1 MNVDRNRARGAGTDY
16 GSEGWGFKSSRARH
30 LLGHDS
36 ARMNFRLLLFV
47 SALSCVLCDQPV
59 AATQRGSFDRPPYYD
74 GKVNV
79 GVTPTGWTPIAFR
92 SDPASLDP
100 TPDRSPALAALL
112 DSLREE
118 MGRLDL
124 RAVPVDPSQ
133 SGAPDVRFGARRGGT
148 EADGTPR
155 SPTEIDL
162 VEPRRMN
169 FEVEGPSKKW
179 REALRVASADSVR
192 VVVSIQLGFDE
203 HWVRQKDWKG
213 NKTIAL
219 GTGRA
224 MAIPWLT
231 SLDDPVQVLQIT
243 GALLTTDGRVVRV
256 GAEGLIA
263 RRTGMGASVLGA
275 QEVLTEDDL
284 QDAFSPEGEAGPSWR
299 LALRALVAGLLGQAK

>member
-1 MNVDRNRARGAGTDY
+1 MARSRTR
-16 GSEGWGFKSSRARH
+16 EGYSFSGERSNHLADRH
-30 LLGHDS
+30 LLCHDP
-36 ARMNFRLLLFV
+36 ARMKRRLLLFV
-47 SALSCVLCDQPV
+47 CALSAVFCGHAS
-59 AATQRGSFDRPPYYD
+59 AATHRGSFDRPPYYD

-79 GVTPTGWTPIAFR
+79 AVTPTGWTPIAFR
-92 SDPASLDP
+92 SDPAALDP

-118 MGRLDL
+118 MGRLGL
-124 RAVPVDPSQ
+124 RVVPVDPRQ

-148 EADGTPR
+148 ETDGTPR
-155 SPTEIDL
+155 SPEEIDPA
-162 VEPRRMN
+162 EPRRMN

-179 REALRVASADSVR
+179 REALGVANADSVR
-192 VVVSIQLGFDE
+192 AVLTIQLGFDE

-231 SLDDPVQVLQIT
+231 LLDDPVQVLQVT

-284 QDAFSPEGEAGPSWR
+284 RDVFATEGGTGPVWR
-299 LALRALVAGLLGQAK
+299 LALRALVAGLLGQSK